1 MYKRQAF
8 GRTYDKNGVTDQAA
22 AVIGCNKNSS
32 VTVDVSTL
40 WEDGSYIIN
49 TYDNSSSVVT
59 DGKVTFNSGVNGTI
73 LMENADGQPLVSIT
87 CEPTPS
93 LESAVIYPPFFSTI
107 DFASDIPIPTLDG
120 YEFRAL

>member
-1 MYKRQAF
+1 MNKTLLAQWQKVGQFRNKHVSIGAGANVKLSATSGVAF

-49 TYDNSSSVVT
+49 TYDNSSSVLLTV
-59 DGKVTFNSGVNGTI
+59 
-73 LMENADGQPLVSIT
+73 
-87 CEPTPS
+87 
-93 LESAVIYPPFFSTI
+93 
-107 DFASDIPIPTLDG
+107 
-120 YEFRAL
+120 R